1 MDACRHQIEFL
12 IHLQPTLSQTYMS
25 TRRILPFALACLAW
39 ASCQTDAP
47 KPATL
52 TEEQLEARE
61 DSLEYAEARA
71 KQAKITAFVVPDAET
86 GAVHSPHADDDAA
99 DDMAIWVNAAD
110 AEKSLIIGTNK
121 KGGVVVFDLQ
131 GAEKAF
137 YPTGRINNIDVMYG
151 FMLGNKQVDL
161 VGCTNRSDQSIDLFQ
176 LNPTDGTL
184 SDIAAGTLKI
194 DTNAVKD
201 VYGFCF
207 YQSKRVKK
215 SYLFVS
221 GKNGTVQ
228 QFELVRT
235 PDNKIDLK
243 LARQIAF
250 DSQTEGMVA
259 DEDFGVLYVGEEDKG
274 IWKMLAE
281 PDGGNRRTLLN
292 TSGEDNPN
300 IAYDVEG
307 LTLYKINGSGGYLL
321 ASSQGNFSYAV
332 FERGVENRYL
342 GSFKITDSETVDG
355 VEETDGI
362 DAVSAPLGKNYPK
375 GLFVAQ
381 DGFNFKNGQLQRQ
394 NFKLTSWEKI
404 ERLIEGWEQ

>member
-1 MDACRHQIEFL
+1 
-12 IHLQPTLSQTYMS
+12 MS
-25 TRRILPFALACLAW
+25 IYRILPFSTFTKLLKFRKRNLLFALACLAW
-39 ASCQTDAP
+39 ASCQTEKP
-47 KPATL
+47 KPTAL
-52 TEEQLEARE
+52 TEEQLEVRD

-71 KQAKITAFVVPDAET
+71 KQAKIAVFVTADAET

-151 FMLGNKQVDL
+151 FGLGKTQVDL

-207 YQSKRVKK
+207 YQSKRTKK
-215 SYLFVS
+215 PYLFVS

-228 QFELVRT
+228 QFELAAT
-235 PDNKIDLK
+235 PEGKIDLK

-259 DEDFGVLYVGEEDKG
+259 DEDFGVLYVGEEDRG
-274 IWKMLAE
+274 VWKIAAE
-281 PDGGNRRTLLN
+281 PDGGDRRILLKM
-292 TSGEDNPN
+292 SGEDNPS
-300 IAYDVEG
+300 ITYDVEG
-307 LTLYKINGSGGYLL
+307 LTLYKVNRSGGYLL

-332 FERGVENRYL
+332 FERGGDNHYL
-342 GSFKITDSETVDG
+342 GSFKISDGDTVDG

-362 DAVSAPLGKNYPK
+362 DATSTPLGKKYPN
-375 GLFVAQ
+375 GVFVAQ
-381 DGFNFKNGQLQRQ
+381 DGFNYNGGQLQRQ
-394 NFKLTSWEKI
+394 NFKLVSWEKI
-404 ERLIEGWEQ
+404 GRLIEGWEK

>member
-1 MDACRHQIEFL
+1 
-12 IHLQPTLSQTYMS
+12 MS
-25 TRRILPFALACLAW
+25 IYRILTFALICLVW
-39 ASCQTDAP
+39 LSCQTEKP
-47 KPATL
+47 KPAAL

-61 DSLEYAEARA
+61 DSLEYAEALA
-71 KQAKITAFVVPDAET
+71 KQAKITEIVTADAET
-86 GAVHSPHADDDAA
+86 GAVHSPHANDDAA

-151 FMLGNKQVDL
+151 FGLGKTQVDL

-176 LNPTDGTL
+176 LNPTDGAL

-207 YQSKRVKK
+207 YQSKRTKK
-215 SYLFVS
+215 PYLFVS

-228 QFELVRT
+228 QFELAAT
-235 PDNKIDLK
+235 AEGKIDLK

-250 DSQTEGMVA
+250 DSQTEGLVA
-259 DEDFGVLYVGEEDKG
+259 DEDFGVLYVGEEDRG
-274 IWKMLAE
+274 VWKIAAE
-281 PDGGNRRTLLN
+281 PDGGDRRILLKM
-292 TSGEDNPN
+292 SGEDNPS
-300 IAYDVEG
+300 ITYDVEG
-307 LTLYKINGSGGYLL
+307 LTLYKVNRSGGYLL

-332 FERGVENRYL
+332 FERGGDNHYL
-342 GSFKITDSETVDG
+342 GSFKISDGDTVDG

-362 DAVSAPLGKNYPK
+362 DATSTPLGKKYAN

-381 DGFNFKNGQLQRQ
+381 DGFNYNGGQLQRQ
-394 NFKLTSWEKI
+394 NFKLVSWEKI
-404 ERLIEGWEQ
+404 GRLIEAWEK